1 MIQIRQNTFETNS
14 SSTHSL
20 VICTMKQFE
29 DLKKNKLYIY
39 ENDTLIDLVEA
50 RAKVEK
56 YYPSRLVELDEAIN
70 DQDYESVEEIF
81 EDCCIETYEN
91 WKDYKHDRGLETYS
105 RHFESPSGDKLVAWG
120 HYGYDG

>member
-20 VICTMKQFE
+20 VICTRKQFE

-39 ENDTLIDLVEA
+39 ENDILVDLVEA

-56 YYPSRLVELDEAIN
+56 YYPSRVAELDEYIN
-70 DQDYESVEEIF
+70 NQDYESAEEIL
-81 EDCCIETYEN
+81 EDCCIETYDA
-91 WKDYKHDRGLETYS
+91 WYDRQEDSGLESYVKIFT
-105 RHFESPSGDKLVAWG
+105 SPSGDEMVAWG
-120 HYGYDG
+120 RYGYSG